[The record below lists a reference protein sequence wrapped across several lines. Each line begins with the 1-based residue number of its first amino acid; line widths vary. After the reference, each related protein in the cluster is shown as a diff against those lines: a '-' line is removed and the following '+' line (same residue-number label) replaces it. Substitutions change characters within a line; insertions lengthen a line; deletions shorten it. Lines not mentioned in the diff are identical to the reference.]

1 MASVYGVSY
10 LYVSGISCFADNDAA
25 EMCTANK
32 KRAQYMAC
40 HVVYY
45 MLGELLQP
53 QPSPCGCNGEEP
65 VSCSIDLGSATN
77 LSPAQIMEIIASSSY
92 TRLSVA
98 ENGQP
103 YTVPMAFSYHREGDK
118 MVFCL
123 YSKNDGKK
131 MHCLAENSKVALCF
145 DKGVCDSVSSVVVL
159 GTAKVVHGDYHV
171 TCNAQLSVIQI
182 TANQVT
188 GRKYLFC
195 E

>member
-1 MASVYGVSY
+1 M
-10 LYVSGISCFADNDAA
+10 
-25 EMCTANK
+25 
-32 KRAQYMAC
+32 
-40 HVVYY
+40 
-45 MLGELLQP
+45 
-53 QPSPCGCNGEEP
+53 
-65 VSCSIDLGSATN
+65 SCSLDLSSVTN
-77 LSPAQIMEIIASSSY
+77 LSAAQIMEIISSSSY

-103 YTVPMAFSYHREGDK
+103 YTVPMAFSYHRDGEK
-118 MVFCL
+118 LIFCL
-123 YSKNDGKK
+123 YSKNNGQK
-131 MHCLAENSKVALCF
+131 MHCISENSKVALCF

-171 TCNAQLSVIQI
+171 TCNAQLSLIQI